1 MTTIAYQT
9 RSGKTRKEDVEGM
22 RTGTEL
28 CLSTFRH
35 PNSRDSYDFLR
46 KNSSE
51 FFFFL
56 PHLMDPPRIRGEG
69 RREDDQISDGV
80 QGHIGAISMFSISPL
95 PSRLRASAFT
105 STSRSD
111 PIPGDRAE

>member
-1 MTTIAYQT
+1 
-9 RSGKTRKEDVEGM
+9 M
-22 RTGTEL
+22 RTGTDL
-28 CLSTFRH
+28 CLSNFRH

-56 PHLMDPPRIRGEG
+56 PHLLDSPGIRREG

-80 QGHIGAISMFSISPL
+80 PGHIGAISMFSLSPL
-95 PSRLRASAFT
+95 TSRLRASAFN